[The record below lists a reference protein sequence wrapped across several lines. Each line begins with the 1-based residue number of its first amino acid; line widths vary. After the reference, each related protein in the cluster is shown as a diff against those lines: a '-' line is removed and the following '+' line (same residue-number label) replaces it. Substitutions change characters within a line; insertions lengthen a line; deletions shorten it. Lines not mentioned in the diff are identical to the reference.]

1 MIKNGMK
8 KAAFAALL
16 SLSVMGL
23 SGIGLAKA
31 DGLVCQNN
39 GQDGNLPFVQD
50 IAKALKFD
58 TLAFASCRP
67 SPNHIDMTYI
77 TLLRPSQ
84 GQEKC
89 EKNCQY
95 DIAFILAGTKTGKVT
110 KQLIQKDAII
120 EGDAKLSSISI
131 DDTLYQLSPDQRA
144 TAVQMNFERTTPDLK
159 EARRDLYLLIERDN
173 EFKAGL
179 GNVASPDD
187 SELTKL
193 VMDRTV
199 THVKQNEQCYS
210 YQMVLK
216 RKISLG
222 SYSNGF
228 RALEINTDIN
238 DKVAKLENENCVEVP
253 ITTSTGQTTVPFNG
267 TVYFIPE
274 WISH

>member
-8 KAAFAALL
+8 KMAFAALFFI
-16 SLSVMGL
+16 SIG
-23 SGIGLAKA
+23 GLAKA
-31 DGLVCQNN
+31 DVAACQNT

-50 IAKALKFD
+50 IAKALHFD
-58 TLAFASCRP
+58 NLAFASCRP
-67 SPNHIDMTYI
+67 SPNHVDMTYV
-77 TLLRPSQ
+77 TLLRHST
-84 GQEKC
+84 GHEKC
-89 EKNCQY
+89 EQNCQY
-95 DIAFILAGTKTGKVT
+95 DIAFVLAGTKTGKVN

-120 EGDAKLSSISI
+120 AGDAKLTSVSI

-144 TAVQMNFERTTPDLK
+144 TAIQMNFERTTPSLK
-159 EARRDLYLLIERDN
+159 EATTDLYLLIEREN

-179 GNVASPDD
+179 GNITSPDD

-193 VMDRTV
+193 VMDRTL
-199 THVKQNEQCYS
+199 THVKQNDQCYT

-238 DKVAKLENENCVEVP
+238 DNIAKLENDNCVEVP